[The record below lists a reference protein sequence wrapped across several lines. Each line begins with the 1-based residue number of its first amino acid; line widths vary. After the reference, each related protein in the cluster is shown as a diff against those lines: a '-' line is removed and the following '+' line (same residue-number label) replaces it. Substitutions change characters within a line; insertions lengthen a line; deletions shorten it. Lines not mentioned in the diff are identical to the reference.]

1 VILSCKC
8 IDNRR
13 FLVIMFNVGVL
24 LENKQANSTYFYV
37 TTLGMLKEI
46 STLDFYTRVTQS
58 V

>member
-1 VILSCKC
+1 
-8 IDNRR
+8 
-13 FLVIMFNVGVL
+13 MFNVGVL